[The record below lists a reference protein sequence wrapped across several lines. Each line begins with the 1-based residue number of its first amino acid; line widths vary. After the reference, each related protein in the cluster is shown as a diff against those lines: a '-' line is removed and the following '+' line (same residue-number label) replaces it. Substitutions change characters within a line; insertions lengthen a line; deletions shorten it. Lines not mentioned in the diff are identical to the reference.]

1 MDSMFTLRRLISFI
15 VPLCLLGIVA
25 STGSVAHADAGEAVA
40 ANRTVA
46 AQLAVGDLHACA
58 IVSKNVY
65 CWGGNAS
72 GQLGTF
78 EVTSSNIA
86 LRIPGITTAT
96 AISAGYGHTC
106 ALLEDKTVW
115 CWGQNNFFQLGFNQG
130 TRSALPRAVP
140 GLTDVI
146 AISLGRSLSCALIG
160 STRGVKCWG
169 ENGMDFAL
177 GRDPTP
183 EETTSPD
190 QRDSNP
196 DWVNTLDSGV
206 ASISVGSGFACAV
219 LLTGAAKCWGNN
231 MMGQLGNGSYQST
244 SQSNL
249 IPSNVLGVEGIV
261 ALSAGDNH
269 SCAVVAS
276 GKMKC
281 WGSGFEGQLGA
292 GLEGTEIGQLFQNG
306 LVPLDVVADQNAT
319 GLFVDAVSIST
330 GPSLS
335 CAVRSA
341 GTVACWGTP
350 IGLSMAYILAPVNVS
365 GLSNV
370 MAIATGQNL
379 ACAITSTREVSCW
392 GEGGS
397 GQLGNGSSTDSQVPV
412 TVLGSASQTISF
424 GVLTNKSLGDASFA
438 LSATATSGAT
448 VSFASSTIGVCT
460 VSGSTVTLVGAGTCT
475 IVASRGASSIYAA
488 ATSVTQSFNVSGGKP
503 VVSTGTATT
512 QSIKAT
518 LRGTVNPGGID
529 TAVSFVFGKDPKLV
543 GATSTAALTK
553 AGTTAEEVSTVVSD
567 LSTNTEYYYRIEATN
582 ALGKSVGDIISFTT
596 KRPEG
601 VTINDEDEFTK
612 STKVTVSVVGPTTA
626 VSALVSNDG
635 SFRTTKTFDLVE
647 GAADIPWTLLAT
659 RDGSYTKVVYV
670 RFQSKFGT
678 KLSDSTD
685 DIIVDTSKPVLDTA
699 TAKAS
704 GAVSGAVTI
713 AAAKAG
719 GVKITVKAK
728 DSISGAG
735 FVEIRSAA
743 NKKSS
748 VVPFKKAPTKVKV
761 MGMPRVTSDT
771 VSVNTTAKRLQVRV
785 LDKAGNASGW
795 SWLTVR

>member
-1 MDSMFTLRRLISFI
+1 MRFLRHVVVSVLTFVAVCAAPLPVRADSGESTLAQRVS
-15 VPLCLLGIVA
+15 A
-25 STGSVAHADAGEAVA
+25 S
-40 ANRTVA
+40 
-46 AQLAVGDLHACA
+46 QLAVGSLHACV
-58 IVSKNVY
+58 IVEKSVY
-65 CWGGNAS
+65 CWGDNAT

-78 EVTSSNIA
+78 DVTSSSTP
-86 LRIPGITTAT
+86 LRVPDISTAT
-96 AISAGYGHTC
+96 AVSAGYGHTC

-115 CWGQNNFFQLGFNQG
+115 CWGTNAQKQLGFASG
-130 TRSALPRAVP
+130 SSSATPRQVA
-140 GLTDVI
+140 GLSNVTSI
-146 AISLGRSLSCALIG
+146 AMGSGFGCALIG
-160 STRGVKCWG
+160 LPGGVKCWG
-169 ENGMDFAL
+169 ENGSAPQL
-177 GRDPTP
+177 GRATTSGNPDPTP
-183 EETTSPD
+183 DFVNQLSSNVQSLAIGDRFGCAVLVAGTAKCWGENSSGQLGTQNTTSPD
-190 QRDSNP
+190 LTSP
-196 DWVNTLDSGV
+196 DPVTVIGITGITAMS
-206 ASISVGSGFACAV
+206 AGSTHTCAV
-219 LLTGAAKCWGNN
+219 IA
-231 MMGQLGNGSYQST
+231 
-244 SQSNL
+244 
-249 IPSNVLGVEGIV
+249 E
-261 ALSAGDNH
+261 
-269 SCAVVAS
+269 

-281 WGSGFEGQLGA
+281 WGSAFEGQLGA
-292 GLEGTEIGQLFQNG
+292 DVDINDLAGVGFGVI
-306 LVPLDVVADQNAT
+306 PLDVVSARSSGTLFT
-319 GLFVDAVSIST
+319 GAVAVSAGS
-330 GPSLS
+330 SFS

-341 GTVACWGTP
+341 GTVACWGLTV
-350 IGLSMAYILAPVNVS
+350 GTGGFGAYIIAPVSISGITQAVAVS
-365 GLSNV
+365 AGSNF
-370 MAIATGQNL
+370 
-379 ACAITSTREVSCW
+379 ACAILSDGGVNCW
-392 GEGGS
+392 GEGGR
-397 GQLGNGSSTDSQVPV
+397 GQLGNSSTNNSGSPV
-412 TVLGSASQTISF
+412 AITGVVAQTISF
-424 GVLTNKSLGDASFA
+424 GALAGKALGDASFA
-438 LSATATSGAT
+438 LSATATSGAA
-448 VSFASSTIGVCT
+448 VSFASSTTGVCT
-460 VSGSTVTLVGAGTCT
+460 VNGSTVTLVGAGTCT

-488 ATSVTQSFNVSGGKP
+488 AASATQSFNVSGGKP

-543 GATSTAALTK
+543 GATSTAAVTK
-553 AGTTAEEVSTVVSD
+553 AGTTSEEVSTVVSD
-567 LSTNTEYYYRIEATN
+567 LSTNTTYYYRIEASN

-635 SFRTTKTFDLVE
+635 SFRTTKTFELVE

-685 DIIVDTSKPVLDTA
+685 DIIVDTSKPVVNSA
-699 TAKAS
+699 IAKAS

-735 FVEIRSAA
+735 FVEVRSAA

-748 VVPFKKAPTKVKV
+748 VVAFKKSPTKVKV
-761 MGMPRVTSDT
+761 MGMPRITSDT